1 MSSSADQPSPPSVP
15 ADVGQRLQVYNGF
28 LERGSIAWHTERPF
42 VKTLGVGGQGT
53 VLLTERKGAGSF
65 RMPVALKFFSPLQ
78 FGSVAKYEAEM
89 LRLTEVASMVARI
102 QEDHLVDVHSF
113 IENNGIFYLEMEWI
127 DGFDLL
133 HILRRDTLEIVQDAV
148 TLRRWKHL
156 NQEIVTAGEVDCRLQ
171 PGMAVAILRECL
183 TGVAALHER
192 GIIHCDLKPSNV
204 MVKRTGQVKL
214 IDIGSAFWEGR
225 PPEGQPCTLEYAAPE
240 VLAGARATPQSDL
253 ASLGY
258 MLLEMLTGSKPFA
271 GLNYAELVARKQS
284 IVHDL
289 PTMLPADTFPYSE
302 SLIVLMQKLL
312 HPDPDQRFS
321 TAADAELSAEG
332 AAEFLKQLVLSELSH
347 EYTSEL
353 RQWIAEMESDAVTRD
368 VLSDGSVPGGTTRM
382 VPPEEPPTQILPMN
396 PQNEEPVDQDSDFE
410 LGDQPPADAG

>member
-1 MSSSADQPSPPSVP
+1 MYQEFLGRGN
-15 ADVGQRLQVYNGF
+15 VGWY
-28 LERGSIAWHTERPF
+28 TERPF

-65 RMPVALKFFSPLQ
+65 RLPVALKFFSPAQ
-78 FGSVAKYEAEM
+78 FKSIEKYEEEM

-102 QEDHLVDVHSF
+102 QEDHLVYVHSF
-113 IENNGIFYLEMEWI
+113 IENAGIYYLEMEWI

-148 TLRRWKHL
+148 TRRRWKQI
-156 NQEIVTAGEVDCRLQ
+156 NQDIVTAGEVDCRLK

-183 TGVAALHER
+183 TGVAALHKQ

-214 IDIGSAFWEGR
+214 IDIGSAFWVGR

-240 VLAGARATPQSDL
+240 VLSGARATPQSDL

-271 GLNYAELVARKQS
+271 GLKYSELLESKQN
-284 IVHDL
+284 ILERL
-289 PTMLPADTFPYSE
+289 PKMLPADTFPYSE
-302 SLIVLMQKLL
+302 SLMVLLRGLL
-312 HPDPDQRFS
+312 HPNPAERFS
-321 TAADAELSAEG
+321 TANEAELSDEG
-332 AAEFLKQLVLSELSH
+332 AASFLKQLVLSELSQ
-347 EYTSEL
+347 EYISEL
-353 RQWIAEMESDAVTRD
+353 RQWIAEMESDVVQKD
-368 VLSDGSVPGGTTRM
+368 VHVSGSVPGGTTRII
-382 VPPEEPPTQILPMN
+382 PPDTPGSETSSFSQ
-396 PQNEEPVDQDSDFE
+396 
-410 LGDQPPADAG
+410 

>member
-1 MSSSADQPSPPSVP
+1 MDE
-15 ADVGQRLQVYNGF
+15 RLQVYKGF
-28 LERGSIAWHTERPF
+28 LDRGSIAWHTERPF
-42 VKTLGVGGQGT
+42 VKTLGTGGQGT

-65 RMPVALKFFSPLQ
+65 RMPVALKFFSPGQ
-78 FGSVAKYEAEM
+78 FRSVEKYEAEM

-148 TLRRWKHL
+148 TLRRWKKL

-258 MLLEMLTGSKPFA
+258 MLLEMLTGSRPFS
-271 GLNYAELVARKQS
+271 GLNYAELVHRKQT
-284 IVHDL
+284 IVHEL

-302 SLIVLMQKLL
+302 SLIVLMKKLL

-321 TAADAELSAEG
+321 TATAAELAEDG

-353 RQWIAEMESDAVTRD
+353 RQWIAEMESEAVARD

-382 VPPEEPPTQILPMN
+382 LPPDEPPTQILPLN
-396 PQNEEPVDQDSDFE
+396 PTDDSEPVSDAEFE
-410 LGDQPPADAG
+410 INDDPPEADAG